1 MNYCGQLT
9 PNLMWVCLADTDLQS
24 VGGRVSLRHG
34 LEQKSLALELG
45 SSCGSKEKGM
55 VSGAATASAVRSLL
69 VTLNN
74 LVDEMNTLVSI
85 PKADKTYEQLLEIT
99 YAWKKL
105 CEETK
110 EDLEK
115 ANARIVEITA
125 ETRNLLEEHI
135 RSLQESAAGVKRHD
149 ENMKALKKE
158 IDELRREQ
166 TSNKVG
172 GD

>member
-1 MNYCGQLT
+1 MEE
-9 PNLMWVCLADTDLQS
+9 
-24 VGGRVSLRHG
+24 H
-34 LEQKSLALELG
+34 
-45 SSCGSKEKGM
+45 
-55 VSGAATASAVRSLL
+55 
-69 VTLNN
+69 
-74 LVDEMNTLVSI
+74 
-85 PKADKTYEQLLEIT
+85 
-99 YAWKKL
+99 

-125 ETRNLLEEHI
+125 ETRNLHREHI
-135 RSLQESAAGVKRHD
+135 QSLQESAVGVKRHD
-149 ENMKALKKE
+149 ENMKALKE